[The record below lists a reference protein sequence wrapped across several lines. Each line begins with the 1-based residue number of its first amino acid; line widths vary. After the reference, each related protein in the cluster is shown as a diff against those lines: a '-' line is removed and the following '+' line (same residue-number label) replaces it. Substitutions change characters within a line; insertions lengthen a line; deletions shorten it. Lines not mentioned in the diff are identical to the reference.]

1 MYDIIIIGA
10 GPAGLFAAYELS
22 KKNKKILIIE
32 RGSDIEK
39 RKDILSGIGGSGLY
53 SDGKLNLSPIHGKTN
68 LHEFLTKKQAKLL
81 VNYIDEIFIN
91 FGAPKEYYSKNPK
104 KEKELRKK
112 AKKHG
117 IDLLLIK
124 QKHLGS
130 DKLKPLIKKFVKK
143 LKQNKVKFLLNTEV
157 KDLLIKNNKV
167 IGVKI
172 IKSENSDFGISEKT
186 KPFLC
191 TNKKIIKSEYVI
203 ACPGRSGASWFLN
216 QAKKLDIP
224 IKHRGIEIGIRI
236 EIPAEIMK
244 PITDIVW
251 DPAFFIK
258 VEKTHD
264 IVRTFCTCP
273 NGFVTEENYH
283 GFMCVNG
290 YCRLD
295 KKSKN
300 TNFALLSNVELTH
313 PTENTIKYGAS
324 IGLVATT
331 IAGGKPFIQSLK
343 DFKKHRRSYWRRI
356 NKSKIKPT
364 LKNVTPGDLTMAL
377 PHRIVYNLNCA
388 LKKLNK
394 LIPSLTKDA
403 LLYGPELKFFS
414 VKIKTNKNLETKI
427 KNLFVAGDGV
437 GLAGNI
443 IGATATGIIA
453 ARGIL
458 NKNLK

>member
-1 MYDIIIIGA
+1 MYDIIIIGS
-10 GPAGLFAAYELS
+10 GPAGLFAAYES
-22 KKNKKILIIE
+22 TKKKNKKILIIE
-32 RGSDIEK
+32 KGSNIEK
-39 RKDILSGIGGSGLY
+39 RKDVLSGIGGAGLF
-53 SDGKLNLSPIHGKTN
+53 SDGKLNLSPVHGKTN
-68 LHEFLTKKQAKLL
+68 LYEFLTKKQANCLIK
-81 VNYIDEIFIN
+81 YIDNILID
-91 FGAPKEYYSKNPK
+91 FGAPKEYYSKNIK
-104 KEKELRKK
+104 KEKEIQKK

-130 DKLKPLIKKFVKK
+130 DKLKPLIKKFVKH

-157 KDLLIKNNKV
+157 KDLLIRNNKI

-172 IKSENSDFGISEKT
+172 
-186 KPFLC
+186 
-191 TNKKIIKSEYVI
+191 NKKILHSKYVI
-203 ACPGRSGASWFLN
+203 ACPGRSGANWFLA
-216 QAKKLDIP
+216 QAKKFNIP

-236 EIPAEIMK
+236 EILAKIMK
-244 PITDIVW
+244 PITDVIW

-258 VEKTHD
+258 TEKTHD
-264 IVRTFCTCP
+264 TVRTFCTCP
-273 NGFVTEENYH
+273 NGFVTEETYH

-300 TNFALLSNVELTH
+300 TNFALLSNIELTH
-313 PTENTIKYGAS
+313 PAENTIKYGTS

-331 IAGGKPFIQSLK
+331 IASGKPFIQSLK
-343 DFKKHRRSYWRRI
+343 DFKKHRRSYWHRI

-364 LKNVTPGDLTMAL
+364 LKDVTPGDLTMAL
-377 PHRIVYNLNCA
+377 PHRIVYNLNYA
-388 LKKLNK
+388 LEKLSK
-394 LIPSLTKDA
+394 LIPRLTDDA

-414 VKIKTNKNLETKI
+414 VKIKTNKNLETRI

-443 IGATATGIIA
+443 VGAAATGIIA
-453 ARGIL
+453 AKAI